1 VIFLLLSAV
10 FIVIIIVLAG
20 DFHRDIF
27 IVSASDFYSAIFM
40 VAAGDFYSAN
50 FTVLPNTKISAHSM
64 QMGVGVACSRPGGP
78 KLKWWGLEKS
88 RMGFQVFLGV
98 RDARLAQNCDQ
109 TRRKNRNK

>member
-1 VIFLLLSAV
+1 MLLSAV

-20 DFHRDIF
+20 DFHHDIF

-64 QMGVGVACSRPGGP
+64 QMGAGVACSGPGGP

-88 RMGFQVFLGV
+88 RMGFWVFLGV
-98 RDARLAQNCDQ
+98 RDARLARNCDQ
-109 TRRKNRNK
+109 TQRKNRNK